1 MSRAFTA
8 TGCKIE
14 RKLSSEITVQKDEKT
29 YKTIALWDTGASGTC
44 ISQDV
49 INELALNPSGCV
61 DMATPS
67 GSSKANTYI
76 LDLLLPNHVKV
87 KDLIVIG
94 SEIGKQRIGVLVGMD
109 VITKGDFINE
119 RKRIGDLTELQCA
132 AAFCELGYVVSFP
145 YGDSARYDFIVDVGG
160 KLLRIQCKSAE
171 IIDGGAKMI
180 INCSSTRVNTKNIYR
195 HGYTKD
201 EIDFFATFY
210 NNKCYLIPIEEAENV
225 AIRTLRL
232 TPPLNGQRVKIS
244 YANDYEIEKILN
256 KYIEG

>member
-109 VITKGDFINE
+109 VITKGDFAVSNYEGKTSFTFRIPSKKKTDYVVESNVE
-119 RKRIGDLTELQCA
+119 KIIGPTHGKGKRKR
-132 AAFCELGYVVSFP
+132 
-145 YGDSARYDFIVDVGG
+145 
-160 KLLRIQCKSAE
+160 
-171 IIDGGAKMI
+171 
-180 INCSSTRVNTKNIYR
+180 
-195 HGYTKD
+195 
-201 EIDFFATFY
+201 
-210 NNKCYLIPIEEAENV
+210 NK
-225 AIRTLRL
+225 
-232 TPPLNGQRVKIS
+232 K
-244 YANDYEIEKILN
+244 
-256 KYIEG
+256 